1 MGTMNKILVVLG
13 IVSALFMALCFVFV
27 WNDKLI
33 PDSLIV
39 SYFGAVGTEGA
50 VMGWIK
56 NVKEKN
62 NGNK

>member
-1 MGTMNKILVVLG
+1 MNKILILLG
-13 IVSALFMALCFVFV
+13 IASTIFIALCFIFV
-27 WNDKLI
+27 WQDKLI
-33 PDSLIV
+33 PDSLII

-62 NGNK
+62 NGNNK